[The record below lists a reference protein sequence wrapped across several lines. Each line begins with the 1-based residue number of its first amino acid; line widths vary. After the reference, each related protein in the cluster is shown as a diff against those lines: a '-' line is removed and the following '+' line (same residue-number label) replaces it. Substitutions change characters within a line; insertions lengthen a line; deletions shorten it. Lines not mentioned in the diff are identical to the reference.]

1 MAYGMVRI
9 SPVQLGHLVERVDE
23 REVGT
28 VSASSPLQRT
38 AAGHRHEMAHHGVVG
53 AAGDYRQVGGAVEH
67 VGDLAGEDPRSC
79 RCGVGGSAGILDV
92 DRQKCPGAL
101 DFIGVEGDLS
111 SHGVQCS
118 GVSIEKQVWAG
129 ESRVIL
135 PDMQINALH
144 MEQCRLL

>member
-9 SPVQLGHLVERVDE
+9 PPVQLGHLVERVDE
-23 REVGT
+23 LEVGT
-28 VSASSPLQRT
+28 VSAFPTLQRT
-38 AAGHRHEMAHHGVVG
+38 GAGHRHEMAHHGVLG

-101 DFIGVEGDLS
+101 DFIGVEEDLC

-118 GVSIEKQVWAG
+118 GVSIEKQVWAA

-135 PDMQINALH
+135 PNKRKFTLH
-144 MEQCRLL
+144 IDQYRFL